1 MNKGIFRIIIWSVLT
16 IMFLFFG
23 FLGLFKEIKTNSL
36 TKDEK
41 EVLSKIVDIY
51 NSSNYVKELKNT
63 NTITKSSIR
72 GRYLNIKYSNEVV
85 DKTYKIEFKENTLL
99 FEFDAND
106 SNGIVISRILL
117 DSINVLRG
125 RKERETFYTFNL
137 IIEEKFSRDDALN
150 INFGDSKVN
159 IEFKTDMSIILIE
172 EDPILIDDETLKENE
187 LKIKDFDFNYLN
199 EYINLTMNK
208 TSNTN
213 TISIIQ
219 PYRFDTNTYN
229 LIINILSYILDENEL
244 NYFKNN
250 YKEIRNENE
259 IFFSKYTI
267 NNIKENNLYK
277 LIIQINNEI

>member
-99 FEFDAND
+99 FEFDTND

-208 TSNTN
+208 TSNTSN
-213 TISIIQ
+213 ISIIQ
-219 PYRFDTNTYN
+219 PYRFDTNTYS